1 MRNFFRAEGAGAPS
15 RGVRRIGSAGGGRK
29 GAAGGG
35 KAMAQNAE
43 GRRRFFGPVWEYL
56 FFKGVNFHSKRAGGY
71 GRVGAHPCAKGDFLS
86 SGGVKYPAVEGI
98 RLWNCR
104 TGRKR

>member
-1 MRNFFRAEGAGAPS
+1 MRNFFRAEGAGRPL
-15 RGVRRIGSAGGGRK
+15 GESAALARW
-29 GAAGGG
+29 AAGG

-43 GRRRFFGPVWEYL
+43 GRWRFFVPVWEYL

-86 SGGVKYPAVEGI
+86 SGGVKSPSVEGI